1 MTNDLELVKS
11 LKNGTKSDIF
21 FKEKIILEL
30 KKNNYSYD
38 QTTVDEI
45 LKEGLDT
52 YKEDTKMPFLFH
64 IKNIIKNNFNKKYD
78 INTGIFSKFEYKVL
92 SLYLNKYNN
101 VFLSKEDIAKDVSYP
116 RSFIEEVIT
125 KFENMDKTSIE
136 EVFPDYEKKL
146 EERKKYFYHPPKT
159 LTEDDIELI
168 GYYIGGIGNKP
179 LNIYEL
185 ILKYDISSNEIRK
198 KLIGALNL
206 LKKED
211 NLETVI
217 KRFKGKEKILY
228 RKAKDLGI
236 RINNTYKEP
245 NLEKTRIKLSKKEKE
260 ILKQLNLYHDKLIT
274 KEKMAKLLEQK
285 DYKSF
290 RKCMTKLRN
299 KITNYPALEDEVLKI
314 YPLFRKDKKEYCEL
328 LSDNEIKILT
338 MLNEEQDNI
347 DEKKIT
353 ETLGFKT
360 VQSYRT
366 VRYKLFDKINS
377 NEELKL
383 HILKFFPTLKFDTI
397 YLTDNNKAIIQ
408 LLEEYKD
415 NPLSNDEIAKK
426 LGYKNAD
433 SYGGDKFKLFKKLKK
448 YEELYKKALEICPS
462 LSLEKNAYR
471 KKKYSLSNKEKEI
484 LRLLEEYKDNPL
496 SNDEMAKRLDFKN
509 ANSYIRTRI
518 YMLIKLRENE
528 ELCKDAFEICPS
540 LNIERNAYRKKKY
553 SLSNKEKEI
562 LRLLEE
568 YKDNPLSN
576 DEMAK
581 RLGYKNA
588 NSYIRTRIYMLIKLR
603 KNEEL
608 CKDAF
613 EICPSLNLEKNA
625 YRKKKYNK
633 IPSLSNKEKEILR
646 LLEEYKDNPLSND
659 EMAKRLGYKNANSY
673 IRTRIYMLIKL
684 RKNEELCKDAFE
696 ICPSLNLEK
705 NAYRKKKYNKIPSL
719 SNKEKEILRL
729 LEVYK
734 DNPLSNDEMAT
745 ELGYKNANS
754 YIKTRT
760 YMFKKLRENE
770 ELCKE
775 IASKYPFIFYEINIR
790 NIRFTVKDID
800 FLKKYTLVKNNNLI
814 YSSIKEI
821 ATYFSKTKN
830 TIYYHIDILK
840 NKVISNLE
848 DNIDLNTVLWPNFI
862 EAFIARNNFSVK
874 NSVKVKEKDLHNI
887 NDNNTKEKLLLGVKM
902 LEESIFNEYVEHCD
916 LKDKLILAFRLG
928 YFDKRFFTSSEVADI
943 LDTDESH
950 VIELTKDCLY
960 NSREAFIKTKV
971 KKK

>member
-45 LKEGLDT
+45 LKEALDT

-101 VFLSKEDIAKDVSYP
+101 VFLSKEDIAKEVSYP

-217 KRFKGKEKILY
+217 KKFKGKEKILY
-228 RKAKDLGI
+228 RKAIDLGI
-236 RINNTYKEP
+236 RINIAYKEP

-448 YEELYKKALEICPS
+448 DEELYKKALEICPS

-471 KKKYSLSNKEKEI
+471 KKKYSLSNKEKGI

-496 SNDEMAKRLDFKN
+496 SNDEMAKRLGYKN
-509 ANSYIRTRI
+509 AESYNSVKFK
-518 YMLIKLRENE
+518 MFIKLRENE

-553 SLSNKEKEI
+553 
-562 LRLLEE
+562 
-568 YKDNPLSN
+568 
-576 DEMAK
+576 
-581 RLGYKNA
+581 
-588 NSYIRTRIYMLIKLR
+588 
-603 KNEEL
+603 
-608 CKDAF
+608 
-613 EICPSLNLEKNA
+613 
-625 YRKKKYNK
+625 
-633 IPSLSNKEKEILR
+633 SLSNKEKEILR